1 MTAGHLNQ
9 LNPHQPE
16 STFFGTCCWRVQYW
30 FCINQHNFGFIRFW
44 PDAFRSQ
51 EDRTNI
57 LPIKHTTFVLQ
68 RLNEQRMK
76 GKTFQIKISFICR
89 LRPFLWRHTARRREK
104 VPCSSVYPR
113 RQLGLLPLAFPKLR
127 WSDEL
132 CPCGSTC
139 TRLCS
144 SHRILLHEFIHA
156 WTVKC
161 HRSVPSRI
169 KFEFFPH
176 YIGLRKR

>member
-9 LNPHQPE
+9 LKPHQPE
-16 STFFGTCCWRVQYW
+16 STFFGTCCRRVQYW

-44 PDAFRSQ
+44 PNAFRSQ

-76 GKTFQIKISFICR
+76 GKPCLIKISFIFQ
-89 LRPFLWRHTARRREK
+89 LRSFLWRHTARRRQE
-104 VPCSSVYPR
+104 VSSSSVYPR
-113 RQLGLLPLAFPKLR
+113 RQLRLLPVAVPQLR
-127 WSDEL
+127 RSDEL

-139 TRLCS
+139 TRFCS
-144 SHRILLHEFIHA
+144 SHRVLLHELIHA
-156 WTVKC
+156 WAVEC

-176 YIGLRKR
+176 YIGLWKR